1 MELPPNSALAQFC
14 TQAVHAGHAV
24 YFGVSVNASLGH
36 AQFFCA
42 ADGRI
47 EEESVRFRSAA
58 SFGTTSWPAAA
69 THSNATVGFKNEP
82 FCARS
87 IITGLIADL
96 GSFDLIGGWMLT
108 SRMHAAL
115 ANVHAKSLGLPVIEN
130 ASGWIPNAAEFA
142 LMLDTQAALSRQF
155 PLPLSTSSE
164 KPSVDGQLLRL
175 CQNSSASVELPPVTC
190 GPAGPGLQASVTF
203 RLQPAAA
210 AVGGE
215 AFTILTIG
223 ARMLNTRGVSFKVV
237 FNDFIQIFYNTRILR
252 KACILLLERVIFYS
266 RTPRIQHPRIGGGEA
281 HARLIGE
288 AVDDGTDNRTFA
300 LRLVCSASTSSAI
313 VAGPSGI
320 TRTLGYLSRALPDSS
335 GTFCLLKTKHPRRLT
350 LPRPRAAPTAKQ
362 LRLVRLHVLL
372 LQRRW
377 HWTSGSRSTSRAWR
391 AAFQQTALRQCSA
404 DAEARGR
411 FGRFWARASLIG
423 GTRTTAAVCSTTSPH
438 FKRTLRKKTS

>member
-87 IITGLIADL
+87 SITGLIADL
-96 GSFDLIGGWMLT
+96 GSFDLIGGRMLT
-108 SRMHAAL
+108 TRMHAAL

-210 AVGGE
+210 GGGD
-215 AFTILTIG
+215 AFTILT
-223 ARMLNTRGVSFKVV
+223 
-237 FNDFIQIFYNTRILR
+237 
-252 KACILLLERVIFYS
+252 
-266 RTPRIQHPRIGGGEA
+266 IGGGEA

-288 AVDDGTDNRTFA
+288 AVDDGTVSRTFA

-313 VAGPSGI
+313 VAASVALEEWI
-320 TRTLGYLSRALPDSS
+320 TLNI
-335 GTFCLLKTKHPRRLT
+335 
-350 LPRPRAAPTAKQ
+350 
-362 LRLVRLHVLL
+362 
-372 LQRRW
+372 
-377 HWTSGSRSTSRAWR
+377 TSMAGSI
-391 AAFQQTALRQCSA
+391 SA
-404 DAEARGR
+404 NG
-411 FGRFWARASLIG
+411 S
-423 GTRTTAAVCSTTSPH
+423 AAVQCGCRSKGPIWAFLGEGFLDRRYAYNGGCVQHNISALQAHTAQEDVVVDN
-438 FKRTLRKKTS
+438 K